1 MKNLALNLMLL
12 IATCLFSSCATL
24 FTKSSKDVSFKGLP
38 GTVLTDESQATPLGV
53 IQDNG
58 FTTVSMK
65 KQLAK
70 KVVKASKGGYEPQNF
85 IVPTKVE
92 GAFWG
97 NILLGGIPGMA
108 VDAATGKMKTY
119 KKDIVDVTLRNKTNV
134 SVVEEESVRTVMKRE
149 ANEAQDDLESII
161 IRWNIDSD
169 PRGARVSYRVI
180 SSVPNEV
187 KNTNEAYISPTPLEE
202 SRSFNIKGLTRKNAN
217 SVTIEIKV
225 EKRGFETQVKRYN
238 LGQAIEQQEIS
249 GFFELVAKQN

>member
-1 MKNLALNLMLL
+1 MKKLASNLMLL
-12 IATCLFSSCATL
+12 IATFMFSSCATL
-24 FTKSSKDVSFKGLP
+24 FTKSSKDVSFRGLP
-38 GTVLTDESQATPLGV
+38 GTVLTDEKQTTPLGV

-58 FTTVSMK
+58 FITVSMK

-70 KVVKASKGGYEPQNF
+70 KVVKASKEGYESQN
-85 IVPTKVE
+85 IVVPTKVA

-108 VDAATGKMKTY
+108 VDAATGKMNTY
-119 KKDIVDVTLRNKTNV
+119 KKDIVDVTLRNKTNA
-134 SVVEEESVRTVMKRE
+134 SVEEPVRTVVNRE
-149 ANEAQDDLESII
+149 TNAVQDDLESII